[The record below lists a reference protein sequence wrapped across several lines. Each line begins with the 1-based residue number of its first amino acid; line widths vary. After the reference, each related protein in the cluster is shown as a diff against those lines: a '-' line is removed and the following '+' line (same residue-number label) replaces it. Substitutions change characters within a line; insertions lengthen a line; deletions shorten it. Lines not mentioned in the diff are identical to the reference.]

1 MNDYTEI
8 LTDIYGQIVVL
19 ENNQEAE
26 IARLED
32 VITNQQTLISGDN
45 KIIEVQSS
53 ELNIMIGIELGV
65 MLGIILAYIIRSMK

>member
-45 KIIEVQSS
+45 KIIEIQSTQ
-53 ELNIMIGIELGV
+53 LNIMIGIEIAV
-65 MLGIILAYIIRSMK
+65 MLVIILAYIIRSMK